1 MITNE
6 KNSYVLLIDEILTQV
21 DCFSYLGVKLDAHLT
36 WNEKVDDMCKKLVF
50 MVSRLRRL
58 KSVLEPRILMYI
70 YNSIIIQP
78 RIDYAICA
86 WGFTTNQNLSKV
98 KLLQNRAAR
107 NWLS

>member
-6 KNSYVLLIDEILTQV
+6 NNSYVLLSDEILTQV
-21 DCFSYLGVKLDAHLT
+21 DCFSYLGVKLDAHLI

-70 YNSIIIQP
+70 YNSIIQQ

-86 WGFTTNQNLSKV
+86 WGFTTN
-98 KLLQNRAAR
+98 
-107 NWLS
+107 